1 MQDKSFSIA
10 ARLKAF
16 SYAFNGI
23 VNFVKYEHNAWLHFI
38 ATVAIVAFSF
48 YMKISGAEWI
58 AILLCIGFVWA
69 MELINTA
76 IEKIMDHLHPEM
88 HLNVKLI
95 KDMAAGAVLIAA
107 IISFIIALIIFIPK
121 FL

>member
-1 MQDKSFSIA
+1 MQSKPFSIA
-10 ARLKAF
+10 ARLRAF
-16 SYAFNGI
+16 TYAFNGI
-23 VNFVKYEHNAWLHFI
+23 VKFVRYEHNAWLHFI
-38 ATVAIVAFSF
+38 ATIAVVAFSF
-48 YMKISGAEWI
+48 YMKISGMEWI
-58 AILLCIGFVWA
+58 AILLCIGFVWT

-88 HLNVKLI
+88 HPGVKLI

>member
-1 MQDKSFSIA
+1 MQSKPFSIA
-10 ARLKAF
+10 DRCKAF
-16 SYAFNGI
+16 TYAFNGI
-23 VNFVKYEHNAWLHFI
+23 VKFVKYEHNAWLHFI
-38 ATVAIVAFSF
+38 ATIAVVAFSL
-48 YMKISGAEWI
+48 YMKIAAAEWI
-58 AILLCIGFVWA
+58 AILLCIGFVWT

-76 IEKIMDHLHPEM
+76 IEKIMDHLHPDM

-107 IISFIIALIIFIPK
+107 VISFIIALIIFIPK

>member
-1 MQDKSFSIA
+1 MQSKPFSIA

-16 SYAFNGI
+16 TYAFNGI
-23 VNFVKYEHNAWLHFI
+23 VKFVRYEHNAWLHFI

-48 YMKISGAEWI
+48 YMKISGVEWI

-76 IEKIMDHLHPEM
+76 IEKVMDHLHPEM
-88 HLNVKLI
+88 HINVKLI

-107 IISFIIALIIFIPK
+107 VISFITALIIFIPK